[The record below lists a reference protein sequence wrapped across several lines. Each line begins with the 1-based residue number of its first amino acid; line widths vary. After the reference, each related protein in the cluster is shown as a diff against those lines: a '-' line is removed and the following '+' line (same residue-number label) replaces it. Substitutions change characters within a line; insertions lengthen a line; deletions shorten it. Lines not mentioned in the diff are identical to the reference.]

1 MSTDSVIAI
10 LAGGLGKRLWPLSSE
25 DRPKQFLP
33 LFQGR
38 SMLQQTFE
46 RAAEVVGQDAI
57 FLIGVARHESIYRD
71 QLPHLGRQNLI
82 LEPTGRGTAA
92 AVALATIV
100 CSRAAPGASVATIP
114 SDHIIPD
121 PGQWMGAVR
130 AGLDFAAHNERLVCL
145 GTSPRAGETKFGYL
159 VVGEIIGE
167 EAGHPIREVMRF
179 VEKPDSEELDA
190 LIVSGSCIRN
200 MGTLMFRP
208 QFLKD
213 EMWRFAPQIIK
224 PITDALEAV
233 GQDLSQAYEALP
245 SVSIDVAVLQQSQ
258 RVAVVLGEISSA
270 DAGDFVTLGDA
281 IGRDDDGNAVVG
293 RVVTVDANDN
303 TVFADDVTVAL
314 VGVSDLVV
322 VVEGDRILVCPAGET
337 QRIKQISDNS

>member
-1 MSTDSVIAI
+1 
-10 LAGGLGKRLWPLSSE
+10 
-25 DRPKQFLP
+25 
-33 LFQGR
+33 
-38 SMLQQTFE
+38 MLQQTFE
-46 RAAEVVGQDAI
+46 RAVEVVGQDAV
-57 FLIGVARHESIYRD
+57 FLIGSARHESIYRD

-92 AVALATIV
+92 AVSLAAIV

-121 PGQWMGAVR
+121 PDQWMGALR
-130 AGLDFAAHNERLVCL
+130 AGLDFAVHNERLICL
-145 GTSPRAGETKFGYL
+145 GTTPRAGESKFGYM
-159 VVGEIIGE
+159 VVGGIIGG
-167 EAGHPIREVMRF
+167 EARHPIRDVTRF
-179 VEKPDSEELDA
+179 VEKPDPKELDA
-190 LIVSGSCIRN
+190 LIASGSCVRN
-200 MGTLMFRP
+200 MGALMFRP
-208 QFLKD
+208 RLLKD
-213 EMWRFAPQIIK
+213 EMWRVAPQIIK
-224 PITDALEAV
+224 PITDALEEG
-233 GQDLSQAYEALP
+233 GQDLSRAYETLP
-245 SVSIDVAVLQQSQ
+245 YVSIDVAVLQQSQ
-258 RVAVVLGEISSA
+258 RVAVAIGDIASA